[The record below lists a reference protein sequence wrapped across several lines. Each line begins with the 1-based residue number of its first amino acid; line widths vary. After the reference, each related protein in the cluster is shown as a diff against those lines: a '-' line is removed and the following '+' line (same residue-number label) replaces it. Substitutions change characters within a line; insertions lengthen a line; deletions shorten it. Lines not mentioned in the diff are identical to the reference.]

1 MFWIVCIVWDATIG
15 AVAKFGDSR
24 SDVVID
30 AEGYRAFGYC
40 LAPKSRFNENLTF
53 ERRSTY
59 T

>member
-1 MFWIVCIVWDATIG
+1 MFWIVCIVWDAIIG
-15 AVAKFGDSR
+15 TVAKFGDSR
-24 SDVVID
+24 NYVVID

-40 LAPKSRFNENLTF
+40 LAPSIRFNETLMF